1 MCGRYTIIAK
11 AEEIEKRFKI
21 EVPEM
26 YQPRYNAAPTQI
38 LPVITNKNPNGLSF
52 FRWGLI
58 PPWAKDISIGSKM
71 INARSETITE
81 KSSFKNPF
89 KSKRCL
95 VISDGYYEWK
105 RTSKKSKIP
114 YRIKLKSNDLFTY
127 AGLWEEYTQDNQT
140 TIHSFTILTTQ
151 SSKSTSSIHDRM
163 PVILSQENE
172 ELWLTD
178 ETSSNDLLEVLTP
191 YPDDDTEIYTVSNLV
206 NSVQNDD
213 DRLIKPTPA
222 MDQSGNLSLFD

>member
-11 AEEIEKRFKI
+11 AEEIERRFKI

-38 LPVITNKNPNGLSF
+38 LPVITNLNPEGLSF

-58 PPWAKDISIGSKM
+58 PPWSKDVSIGSKM

-81 KSSFKNPF
+81 KMSYKKPF
-89 KSKRCL
+89 QSKRCL

-105 RTSKKSKIP
+105 RASKKSKIP
-114 YRIKLKSNDLFTY
+114 YRIKLKSNDLFSY
-127 AGLWEEYTQDNQT
+127 AGLWEMYQQDNQT

-151 SSKSTSSIHDRM
+151 SNKLTSSIHDRM
-163 PVILSQENE
+163 PVMLSQESE
-172 ELWLTD
+172 ELWLSD
-178 ETSSNDLLEVLTP
+178 QATSDDLLKLLTP
-191 YPDDDTEIYTVSNLV
+191 YPEDDTQIYTVSNLV

-213 DRLIKPTPA
+213 DRLVKPTPA
-222 MDQSGNLSLFD
+222 MDQSGNFNLFD

>member
-11 AEEIEKRFKI
+11 AEEIERRFKI

-38 LPVITNKNPNGLSF
+38 LPVITNLNPEGLSF

-58 PPWAKDISIGSKM
+58 PPWSKDVSIGSKM

-81 KSSFKNPF
+81 KMSYKKPF
-89 KSKRCL
+89 QSKRCL

-105 RTSKKSKIP
+105 RASKKSKIP
-114 YRIKLKSNDLFTY
+114 YRIKLKSNDLFSY
-127 AGLWEEYTQDNQT
+127 AGLWEEYQQDNQT

-151 SSKSTSSIHDRM
+151 SNKLTSSIHDRM
-163 PVILSQENE
+163 PVMLSQESE
-172 ELWLTD
+172 ELWLSD
-178 ETSSNDLLEVLTP
+178 QATSDDLLKLLTP
-191 YPDDDTEIYTVSNLV
+191 YPEDDTQIYTVSNLV

-213 DRLIKPTPA
+213 DRLVKPTPA
-222 MDQSGNLSLFD
+222 MDQSGNFNLFD